1 VEQLSKRAGEILR
14 LVVDEYIQTAG
25 AIGSRTLSKRAGI
38 GLSPATIRNIMHDL
52 EELGYLRQPHV
63 SSGRIPTERG
73 IRFYVDSIVNVRDL
87 SEQEKTRI
95 ERYLKNQ
102 DEGIARLLREVSK
115 TLSNLSHYA
124 GLIMAPKMEAIR
136 LRHIEFIKLR
146 DNQILIVLI
155 SQTGIVQ
162 NWLIGDE
169 FNLDDESLIRMS
181 NYLNVLLEGQTLF
194 EVRQKI
200 LDEMQ
205 EEKAMYDQMM
215 KHALML
221 GKTAIDT
228 SLGSPSLREVFI
240 EGKGNILDEPE
251 FKDIDKMKAIFN
263 TFEEKSKLI
272 KLLDESLT
280 ARGVQ
285 VYIGSESQLEDFS
298 GLSLIT
304 ANYDNGASVLGA
316 LGVLGPTRMNYSKVI
331 PVVDYTAELVSEIL
345 RSM

>member
-1 VEQLSKRAGEILR
+1 MEQLSKRAGEILR

>member
-1 VEQLSKRAGEILR
+1 VERLSKRARNILR
-14 LVVDEYIQTAG
+14 FVVDEYIQTAG

-52 EELGYLRQPHV
+52 EELGYLKQTHV

-73 IRFYVDSIVNVRDL
+73 LRFYVDSIINVRDL
-87 SEQEKTRI
+87 SEQEKATI
-95 ERYLKNQ
+95 EQYLKNQ
-102 DEGIARLLREVSK
+102 DEGISRLLREVSR

-124 GLIMAPKMEAIR
+124 GLIMAPKLETIR
-136 LRHIEFIKLR
+136 LKHIEFVKLR
-146 DNQILIVLI
+146 DNRILIVLI

-169 FNLDDESLIRMS
+169 FNLDDDTLLRMT
-181 NYLNVLLEGQTLF
+181 NYLNILLEGQTLF
-194 EVRQKI
+194 EIRQKI
-200 LDEMQ
+200 LEEMQ
-205 EEKAMYDQMM
+205 EEKAKVDQMM
-215 KHALML
+215 KQALVL
-221 GKTAIDT
+221 GKTAIET
-228 SLGSPSLREVFI
+228 SLGRQGIREVII
-240 EGKGNILDEPE
+240 EGKNNILEEPA
-251 FKDIDKMKAIFN
+251 FKDIEKMKAIFN
-263 TFEEKSKLI
+263 TFEEKSRLV

-285 VYIGSESQLEDFS
+285 VYIGSESQLENFS
-298 GLSLIT
+298 DLSLIT
-304 ANYDNGASVLGA
+304 ANYDNGASVLGT